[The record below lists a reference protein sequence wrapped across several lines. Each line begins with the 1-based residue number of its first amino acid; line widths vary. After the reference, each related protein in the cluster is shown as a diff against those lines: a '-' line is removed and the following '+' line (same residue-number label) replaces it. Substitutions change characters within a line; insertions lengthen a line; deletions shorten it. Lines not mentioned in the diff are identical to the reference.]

1 MSIIKQQEGKF
12 LVRETRR
19 CPITRKQFEI
29 SRKAE
34 SKAEARRIQDQ
45 ILLELQERMKRQQ
58 VPVWEDVVVEYVK
71 TGKDGSLSEM
81 TKYNQDKVLRKHTF
95 ACWGQKHIDE
105 ITTAEIMALMRGLL
119 PEYSEAHRK
128 YVLKCIRGAFTFA
141 LHRGYVNTNP
151 TPLIKFK
158 IGQKIQAVLT
168 EPQIIKLLDEARR
181 QEWEWFPHYAVALF
195 TGMRN
200 GELYALKWDQVD
212 LAARKILV
220 NRSWN
225 NRSGFKSTKSGDD
238 RVVEI
243 AHSLLPVLQELRLK
257 TFETGYVLPR
267 HAKWDKGE
275 QARELRMFLKL
286 IGLPTVRFHDLRAS
300 WATLLLSKGTPP
312 PQVMAMGGWKDLKT
326 MMIYLRKAGIDT
338 EGATNCL
345 DHIQLT
351 EKTEAKV
358 LPMFQ

>member
-1 MSIIKQQEGKF
+1 
-12 LVRETRR
+12 
-19 CPITRKQFEI
+19 
-29 SRKAE
+29 
-34 SKAEARRIQDQ
+34 
-45 ILLELQERMKRQQ
+45 

-181 QEWEWFPHYAVALF
+181 
-195 TGMRN
+195 
-200 GELYALKWDQVD
+200 
-212 LAARKILV
+212 
-220 NRSWN
+220 
-225 NRSGFKSTKSGDD
+225 
-238 RVVEI
+238 
-243 AHSLLPVLQELRLK
+243 
-257 TFETGYVLPR
+257 
-267 HAKWDKGE
+267 
-275 QARELRMFLKL
+275 
-286 IGLPTVRFHDLRAS
+286 
-300 WATLLLSKGTPP
+300 
-312 PQVMAMGGWKDLKT
+312 
-326 MMIYLRKAGIDT
+326 
-338 EGATNCL
+338 
-345 DHIQLT
+345 
-351 EKTEAKV
+351 
-358 LPMFQ
+358 